1 MVTARG
7 SREQRA
13 AMVTAREAVQERAAK
28 GMAVLGTARQAAKG
42 IPAQGAAAKIV
53 METIPPIAGMGV
65 PLTAGGAEWKFS

>member
-13 AMVTAREAVQERAAK
+13 VMATAREPVQEMAAK

-53 METIPPIAGMGV
+53 METIPLIAGMGV

>member
-13 AMVTAREAVQERAAK
+13 VMATAREPVQEMAAK
-28 GMAVLGTARQAAKG
+28 GMAVLGTARQAGRDMA
-42 IPAQGAAAKIV
+42 AQGAAAKIV
-53 METIPPIAGMGV
+53 METIPLIAGMGV